1 MKLHSDS
8 DSIPAACV
16 SFTLPPNLPPVPFQ
30 SMRMKEQKAN
40 PHLGF
45 ASSALV
51 NSEQWSRSHN
61 QKEQMCAWPLKR
73 TAEPHIC
80 TGRRIYISLHLCLC
94 DWRVVA
100 CAYAAVIALSRVH
113 TSSKAQQCSPSA
125 LNCTH
130 CICNSNL
137 NSPIQ
142 CSYALFLINSE
153 VFNFLISK
161 RCVIITVWLSPRIS
175 SQAGAK

>member
-40 PHLGF
+40 PYLGF
-45 ASSALV
+45 ANSALV
-51 NSEQWSRSHN
+51 NSDQWSRSHN

-80 TGRRIYISLHLCLC
+80 TGRRIYIPYICVCVTDELLH
-94 DWRVVA
+94 
-100 CAYAAVIALSRVH
+100 VH
-113 TSSKAQQCSPSA
+113 MQ
-125 LNCTH
+125 L
-130 CICNSNL
+130 
-137 NSPIQ
+137 
-142 CSYALFLINSE
+142 
-153 VFNFLISK
+153 
-161 RCVIITVWLSPRIS
+161 
-175 SQAGAK
+175 